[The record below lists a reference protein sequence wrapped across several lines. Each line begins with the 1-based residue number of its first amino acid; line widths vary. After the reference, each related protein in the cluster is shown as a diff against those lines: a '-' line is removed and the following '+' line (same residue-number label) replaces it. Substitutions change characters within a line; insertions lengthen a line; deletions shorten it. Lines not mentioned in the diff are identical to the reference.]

1 MKDLNILLGIL
12 PFLALLYIHAVR
24 ESVHTVGRMYLRD
37 LAEGNGPGE
46 GALPTSDDQARTVL
60 ALRLSRVIVLAVWA
74 FMLWWVMAS
83 WQAVGTGGV
92 LALVLILV
100 GDEGARMVGQWVSIR
115 FPVARARLER
125 HARWLTWLLFPLV
138 ALFWFLSRRV
148 FGLEPVRD
156 VMLAVN
162 EDQIVIMARED
173 AVLPMQPV
181 ERKLIDNIFDFRET
195 IVREIMVPR
204 LDIIA
209 VPVDTSLKEALDVIV
224 QHGHSRIPV
233 YEGSIDNIQGIL
245 YAKDILQEIRNSYPN
260 WPETPLREILREPY
274 FVPDSKRVSE
284 LLTEM
289 QTKKVHM
296 AIVVDEYGGTAGLIT
311 IEDLLEEIVG
321 EIQDEYDRETPEI
334 QEIGKDE
341 YLVNA
346 RADLEDVSET
356 LGVPLPE
363 EEADTLG
370 GLIYAHLK
378 RMPRPGEV
386 IELPGVELQ
395 VLTMDGRRIQL
406 VRVRVKRED
415 LVASPPDGRG
425 NHTASKPVTEP
436 KAGDTFNL

>member
-1 MKDLNILLGIL
+1 MNLKVLLAVV
-12 PFLALLYIHAVR
+12 PFLLLLYIHAVR
-24 ESVHTVGRMYLRD
+24 ESVHTVGRLYLRD

-46 GALPTSDDQARTVL
+46 GTLPTSDDQARTVL
-60 ALRLSRVIVLAVWA
+60 ALRLSRVA
-74 FMLWWVMAS
+74 
-83 WQAVGTGGV
+83 V
-92 LALVLILV
+92 LALWAFTLWQVIAFQGNPLTAALMALALILV

-115 FPVARARLER
+115 FPGARARLEH
-125 HARWLTWLLFPLV
+125 HARLLTWLLLPLV
-138 ALFWFLSRRV
+138 IIFWFLSRRV

-173 AVLPMQPV
+173 AVFPMQPV
-181 ERKLIDNIFDFRET
+181 ERKLIDNIFEFRET

-204 LDIIA
+204 LDIVA
-209 VPVDTSLKEALDVIV
+209 VPVETNLKEALDVIV

-245 YAKDILQEIRNSYPN
+245 YAKDILQEIRNAYPN
-260 WPETPLREILREPY
+260 WPDTPLSEILREPY
-274 FVPDSKRVSE
+274 FVPDSKRVSD

-289 QTKKVHM
+289 QMKKVHM

-334 QEIGKDE
+334 QEIGQDE

-346 RADLEDVSET
+346 RADLEDVSDA

-370 GLIYAHLK
+370 GLIYAYLK

-386 IELPGVELQ
+386 VELPGVELQ

-406 VRVRVKRED
+406 VRVRVKREG
-415 LVASPPDGRG
+415 LVEVQAEGATNRG
-425 NHTASKPVTEP
+425 ASKG
-436 KAGDTFNL
+436 AGEVKSNNTFKR